1 MVRSVQPFIIALFM
15 LSGCSVMQYEQP
27 EDPSAPTLT
36 FVNHSKA
43 DVAVFGF
50 ADAATCKNQ
59 INISKRTS
67 RYMDLPTGKREQI
80 RIRSDEAFSFLVS
93 MRSFPKECFMVGT
106 LIPSRSSNYTASISY
121 DGKMCYVSVMRLQ
134 DGVEVPDKAFV
145 PRVFKM
151 PFSGSFSACADKL
164 P

>member
-1 MVRSVQPFIIALFM
+1 MIRFIQALLIAIFM
-15 LSGCSVMQYEQP
+15 LSGCAVMQYEHP
-27 EDPSAPTLT
+27 EDPAAPTVT

-43 DVAVFGF
+43 DVAVLGF

-67 RYMDLPTGKREQI
+67 RYMDLPTGKSEQI
-80 RIRSDEAFSFLVS
+80 RIRSDEAFSFLIS

-106 LIPSRSSNYTASISY
+106 LTPSRSSNYTASIYY
-121 DGKMCYVSVMRLQ
+121 DGKMCYASVMRLQ
-134 DGVEVPDKAFV
+134 DGVEVPDKTFV